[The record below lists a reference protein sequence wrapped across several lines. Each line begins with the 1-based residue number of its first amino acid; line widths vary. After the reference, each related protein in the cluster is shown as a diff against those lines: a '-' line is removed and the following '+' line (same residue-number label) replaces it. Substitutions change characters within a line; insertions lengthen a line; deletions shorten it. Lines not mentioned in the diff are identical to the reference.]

1 MVTTNF
7 SPDEPSVWSPA
18 GRIGRGRYFG
28 LIVLFS
34 FLTLPVTWAL
44 EFTVARS
51 APPIV
56 PIILFLLLLLLPLIY
71 LGFVTGAK
79 RLHDFGSSGWWQ
91 LLGLIPLVNIGFGI
105 YVLFK
110 EGDAMPNAYGPPHGQ
125 RGVYQTFAYAA
136 QRSAADEP
144 ASRPVAVYPFAA
156 TPASAPA
163 ASALASRE
171 AVPAAGAIPP
181 TRAAQVAQP
190 LPPVPDGEVNE
201 EALWAAALKEFEGPS
216 RRKGLWARLFAEAG
230 GVENTAQA
238 AYLSARVEEMRQDI
252 QAQQAAAIQAREDA
266 IRLEAEA
273 LHALAAAA
281 LDRARQAK
289 GVCPNCQGWVAM
301 NDQRC
306 PHCEASFGE
315 GASWKPQPAPEQA
328 HDTES
333 ALTQLT
339 ATGFVVETIQGGWQ
353 VSREAALVAYA
364 YSPIDLMALAAL
376 ARAKR
381 PLQNWIEASAA
392 QAA

>member
-18 GRIGRGRYFG
+18 GRIGRLRYFG

-34 FLTLPVTWAL
+34 LLSLPLTLAL
-44 EFTVARS
+44 EFTVNRS

-56 PIILFLLLLLLPLIY
+56 PIILFLLLLPLIY

-91 LLGLIPLVNIGFGI
+91 LLSLIPLVNIGLGI

-110 EGDAMPNAYGPPHGQ
+110 EGDATPNAYGPPHGQ
-125 RGVYQTFAYAA
+125 RGAYQAFAHAA
-136 QRSAADEP
+136 QRGAAEEP
-144 ASRPVAVYPFAA
+144 AFRPVAMYPFPA

-171 AVPAAGAIPP
+171 AVPAAGTIPP
-181 TRAAQVAQP
+181 TRAAQFAQA
-190 LPPVPDGEVNE
+190 LPPVPDEEVDE
-201 EALWAAALKEFEGPS
+201 EALWADALREFEGPS

-238 AYLSARVEEMRQDI
+238 AYLSTRVAEMHQDI
-252 QAQQAAAIQAREDA
+252 EAQKAAAFQAREDA
-266 IRLEAEA
+266 IRREVEA

-301 NDQRC
+301 NDLRC
-306 PHCEASFGE
+306 AHCEASFGE
-315 GASWKPQPAPEQA
+315 GATWRPQPAPEQP
-328 HDTES
+328 HDTEG

-339 ATGFVVETIQGGWQ
+339 TAGYTVETIEGGWQ
-353 VSREAALVAYA
+353 VSREDVLVAFAYA
-364 YSPIDLMALAAL
+364 PLDLLALAAL